1 MERAFAEA
9 AIQLG
14 RPVTDAQQ
22 SQLRERF
29 DQALDGPVGQA
40 LCRAAHASWGDLTL
54 DVLPEHP
61 LLATLEDG
69 VIRGRIDRLVLGRD
83 AKGHVVKASILDY
96 KSGGVSDPEALEAI
110 YGDQMHRYAQGVAAA
125 WGLSV
130 EDIDTQLIHV
140 A

>member
-1 MERAFAEA
+1 MCSDKT
-9 AIQLG
+9 G
-14 RPVTDAQQ
+14 T
-22 SQLRERF
+22 
-29 DQALDGPVGQA
+29 
-40 LCRAAHASWGDLTL
+40 LTL
-54 DVLPEHP
+54 GKMQMQEIIVYEYEDEVADSAHQGKREPHTPQDILKYAC
-61 LLATLEDG
+61 LAAKWWEPAKDA
-69 VIRGRIDRLVLGRD
+69 IDRLVLGRD

-110 YGDQMHRYAQGVAAA
+110 YGDQMHRYAQGVAAT